1 MLKLPELIKDLAADG
16 CTDVDAIEI
25 ATDLM
30 KIEFVRRKLNNKIN
44 GNLIDDVIEY
54 TKNANELDTK
64 TFYKL
69 GGLSDRQRQCYFL
82 YTIKL
87 MPMSQIAKD
96 LGISKSSVQIHI
108 DRAKEKLSA

>member
-69 GGLSDRQRQCYFL
+69 GGLSDKIGRASCGKECRSRRWLCSCV
-82 YTIKL
+82 KNRR
-87 MPMSQIAKD
+87 
-96 LGISKSSVQIHI
+96 IS
-108 DRAKEKLSA
+108 DA